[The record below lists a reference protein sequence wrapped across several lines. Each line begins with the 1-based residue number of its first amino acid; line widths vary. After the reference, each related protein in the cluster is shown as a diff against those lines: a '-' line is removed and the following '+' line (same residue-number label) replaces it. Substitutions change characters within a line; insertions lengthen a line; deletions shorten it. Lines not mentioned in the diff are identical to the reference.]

1 MKSSKKTMITR
12 TVLLSA
18 VGLLIAACGWAV
30 QHASAK
36 DPPKTAEQK
45 EALRY
50 ANALSDAFAQ
60 AADEIRPS
68 VVTIRAVRHTRHVK
82 QSDSA
87 SGPETQPMLPNG
99 LPFENDL
106 LRRFFGGRMPDITIP
121 PQQGLGSGVIVNSD
135 GYILT
140 NNHVVGQA
148 DEVEVTMP
156 NGETHRA
163 TVVGTD
169 PLSDLAVIQV
179 KSSKL
184 PAAKL
189 GDSSEL
195 RVGEWVV
202 AAGNPFGL
210 TDTITAG
217 IVSAKGRSNMRIA
230 EYEDFIQTDAA
241 INPGNSGGPLVNL
254 KGEVVGINTAIASR
268 TGFGNGVGFAIPI
281 NMAKSIMEN
290 LIKHGQVVR
299 GWLGVSIQPLNED
312 MARSFGYDSSE
323 GALVGDVLPDG
334 PAKRAGLKRGDI
346 ITAFAGKKVQDP
358 RQFQML
364 VADTEPDT
372 KVKLDVY
379 REGGKRTLSVKVGKR
394 ETTNA
399 VLPGREDR
407 GEVNELGMNVAN
419 ATPESLGRL
428 GLAEDL
434 RGVLVTQV
442 EEGGV
447 ADKAGLRTGDVILE
461 VQGQA
466 VANSREFREGIG
478 QHKLKNGIRLLVQ
491 TGESKRYVLLRGE
504 E

>member
-1 MKSSKKTMITR
+1 MNERRRKLMKRMVSLMG
-12 TVLLSA
+12 
-18 VGLLIAACGWAV
+18 VGLLMLAGGWAAE
-30 QHASAK
+30 HAFAN
-36 DPPKTAEQK
+36 DPPKAADRKQ
-45 EALRY
+45 ALQY

-60 AADEIRPS
+60 AADDIRPS
-68 VVTIRAVRHTRHVK
+68 VVTIRSVRHARHVK
-82 QSDSA
+82 QSDGA
-87 SGPETQPMLPNG
+87 TGSGNLPTLPNG
-99 LPFENDL
+99 IPFENDL
-106 LRRFFGGRMPDITIP
+106 LRRFFSGRTPEVVIP
-121 PQQGLGSGVIVNSD
+121 PQQGLGSGVIVSSD

-156 NGETHRA
+156 DGQTHSA
-163 TVVGTD
+163 TVVGSD

-210 TDTITAG
+210 ADTITAG

-254 KGEVVGINTAIASR
+254 NGEVVGINTAIASR

-281 NMAKSIMEN
+281 NMAKSVMES

-312 MARSFGYDSSE
+312 LAKSFGYESSE

-346 ITAFAGKKVQDP
+346 ITAFAGRKVKDAM
-358 RQFQML
+358 QFRAL
-364 VADTEPDT
+364 VADTEPDA
-372 KVKLDVY
+372 KVKLDVF
-379 REGGKRTLSVKVGKR
+379 RDGGNRTLSVKLGKR
-394 ETTNA
+394 DAGKAATRD
-399 VLPGREDR
+399 REDR
-407 GEVNELGMNVAN
+407 GDVNELGMNVAN
-419 ATPESLGRL
+419 VTADVAQRL
-428 GLAEDL
+428 GLPEDV
-434 RGVLVTQV
+434 RGALVTGV
-442 EEGGV
+442 EEGGA
-447 ADKAGLRTGDVILE
+447 ADKAGLRTGDVILD
-461 VQGQA
+461 VQGEQ
-466 VANSREFREGIG
+466 VANWRELRERIA
-478 QHKLKNGIRLLVQ
+478 QHKLEDGIRLLVQ
-491 TGESKRYVLLRGE
+491 TGESKHYVMLRSE